1 MTRCISFAGMKGG
14 VGKTSQTLSVAY
26 CAANEYDKKVLVID
40 LDPQSSTSIILGV
53 TPNNYDARTPSK
65 DMAQLLKEVEMAD
78 LSYEQDYLEDPEP
91 NTDLDNCINVKGI
104 HTLMNMILEGQGRAI
119 TKEVIQ
125 ECIHQPIYY
134 MFESAKNPD
143 GTLKRNERGQT
154 MKEKTWFQ
162 YGFDLMPATE
172 ELSDIQFRIAN
183 MPPKQ
188 RGMIVPAITK
198 IIEKE
203 FDYDYVIFDLAPSLD
218 FLVGNGMMSSKSG
231 VIVCVSQ
238 DKQSLYALSRIK
250 ENLRV
255 IKNGAPY
262 PHNGALGIVLTIFD
276 KKRITDRYI
285 EKTVGYDTKLKV
297 FKTKISKTSDAQ
309 KSILA
314 GLITPQISDKNYLEN
329 CKLFKEIDKEIT
341 LREEREAKLN
351 GNQS

>member
-1 MTRCISFAGMKGG
+1 
-14 VGKTSQTLSVAY
+14 
-26 CAANEYDKKVLVID
+26 
-40 LDPQSSTSIILGV
+40 
-53 TPNNYDARTPSK
+53 
-65 DMAQLLKEVEMAD
+65 
-78 LSYEQDYLEDPEP
+78 
-91 NTDLDNCINVKGI
+91 
-104 HTLMNMILEGQGRAI
+104 
-119 TKEVIQ
+119 
-125 ECIHQPIYY
+125 
-134 MFESAKNPD
+134 
-143 GTLKRNERGQT
+143 
-154 MKEKTWFQ
+154 
-162 YGFDLMPATE
+162 
-172 ELSDIQFRIAN
+172 

-218 FLVGNGMMSSKSG
+218 FLVGNGMMASKSG
-231 VIVCVSQ
+231 VIICVSQ

-262 PHNGALGIVLTIFD
+262 VHNGALGIVLTIFD

-341 LREEREAKLN
+341 LREEREAKRY